1 MIEGPFRNYSLDCEK
16 ISFLLVL
23 NNKKIFF
30 QMFLQR
36 RYNTLNL
43 VPSDVFMAWLINDL
57 LKYNIEYTRWYATD
71 GTTVCR
77 VILRR
82 IIR

>member
-1 MIEGPFRNYSLDCEK
+1 
-16 ISFLLVL
+16 
-23 NNKKIFF
+23 
-30 QMFLQR
+30 MFLQR

-57 LKYNIEYTRWYATD
+57 LKYDIEYTRWYVTD
-71 GTTVCR
+71 GTIAST

-82 IIR
+82 ITI